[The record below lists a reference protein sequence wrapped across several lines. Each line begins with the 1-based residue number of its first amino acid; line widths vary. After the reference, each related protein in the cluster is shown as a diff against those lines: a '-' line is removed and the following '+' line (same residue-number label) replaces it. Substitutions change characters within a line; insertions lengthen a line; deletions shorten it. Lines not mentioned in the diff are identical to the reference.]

1 MKATWS
7 RELPQIGL
15 IALMTMLAAVTWPWA
30 PDRIAVRWDLQGEV
44 TRYGG
49 KAEGLLLLPAL
60 ALLVYLFLL
69 VLPRID
75 PGRANY
81 QRFAGPYNMIRFS
94 LLSLIA
100 IAYGVVHVWIRG
112 YPIDVAAAGLLLVGV
127 MLVIFGVV
135 MDKIRPNWSVGIRTP
150 WTLTSQESWARTHR
164 VGGWLFIVMGL
175 WTLLLAVERTA
186 WALAVWVI
194 MFGAT
199 VVVLFAYSYLV
210 WRADPRKMPPTGA
223 LLTEDS

>member
-1 MKATWS
+1 MARHGGSLAVTRGATEKKVTWS
-7 RELPQIGL
+7 REFTHL
-15 IALMTMLAAVTWPWA
+15 
-30 PDRIAVRWDLQGEV
+30 
-44 TRYGG
+44 
-49 KAEGLLLLPAL
+49 GLLLLPAL

-69 VLPRID
+69 VLPGID

-81 QRFAGPYNMIRFS
+81 QRFAGAYNMIRFS

-150 WTLTSQESWARTHR
+150 WTLTSQES
-164 VGGWLFIVMGL
+164 
-175 WTLLLAVERTA
+175 
-186 WALAVWVI
+186 
-194 MFGAT
+194 
-199 VVVLFAYSYLV
+199 
-210 WRADPRKMPPTGA
+210 
-223 LLTEDS
+223 